1 MSTGSCGALSPRP
14 WTHYRARLAG
24 LARDPEGNSEEITRT
39 RRLMLWARLRQ
50 RAVALSDD
58 AAEAGLDP
66 TQREEMAALLRAPI
80 EDGETGAE
88 GDRT

>member
-1 MSTGSCGALSPRP
+1 MSEQRP
-14 WTHYRARLAG
+14 WTYYRARLAG
-24 LARDPEGNSEEITRT
+24 MGHDPEGNAEEITRT
-39 RRLMLWARLRQ
+39 RRLMVWARLRQ

-58 AAEAGLDP
+58 ATEAGLDP

-80 EDGETGAE
+80 EDGETVAG